1 MSLALAD
8 SALELQGLVEVS
20 LDASE
25 GLSWA
30 WQGPGVWQGPG
41 KGHGA
46 DIFHHKGTSAA
57 AAAGRRVGRRWVRQ
71 AGRCRMAPL
80 PASRARLQVAP
91 GGSTWHQKAPRR
103 HQEAPKT
110 QQKAHRRLQVARE
123 GSRACKL
130 VCVVGP
136 LAQPTQ
142 VWFSGVWCLE
152 CTRRNTIFQER
163 HPVPD

>member
-20 LDASE
+20 LDVSE

-46 DIFHHKGTSAA
+46 DLFHHKGTSAA
-57 AAAGRRVGRRWVRQ
+57 AAAGRRAGRRWVRQ

-80 PASRARLQVAP
+80 PASGARLQVAP
-91 GGSTWHQKAPRR
+91 GGSHLASG
-103 HQEAPKT
+103 
-110 QQKAHRRLQVARE
+110 
-123 GSRACKL
+123 GS
-130 VCVVGP
+130 
-136 LAQPTQ
+136 
-142 VWFSGVWCLE
+142 
-152 CTRRNTIFQER
+152 
-163 HPVPD
+163 